1 MKQQTGRTVLW
12 FSLCFSSLWLTAIDS
27 PQFLWLLLLSFTLC
41 VIPNTFLSGLSC
53 EWVLNMC
60 LDRFCALKK
69 KNPSTKGCFS
79 SSSSPSPPALPV
91 LSVFT
96 FPSAPFRSLL
106 IFRGWA
112 AMRIYAEMLTLCV
125 GCEGNYPCIF
135 YTFSALW
142 NPNEVTF
149 PGIGTNQKAK

>member
-41 VIPNTFLSGLSC
+41 VIPSTFLSGLSC

-69 KNPSTKGCFS
+69 ENPSTKGCFS